1 MIDNSKTIN
10 FRIGQRIRHLRKK
23 LKYSGTLFAKELEI
37 SQQQLSRYERGT
49 NRISIELIYRISE
62 KFEVHINYFVQ
73 SDFSSHIEQRLK
85 TLEKNNQLIAES
97 CVKNNFNC
105 S

>member
-23 LKYSGTLFAKELEI
+23 LKCSGTLFAQELGI

-49 NRISIELIYRISE
+49 NRISIELIYLISE
-62 KFEVHINYFVQ
+62 KFDVHISYFLQSNYLIN
-73 SDFSSHIEQRLK
+73 IEQQHK
-85 TLEKNNQLIAES
+85 TQEKNNRLVAE
-97 CVKNNFNC
+97 CCIKK
-105 S
+105 

>member
-23 LKYSGTLFAKELEI
+23 LKCSGTVFAKRLEI

-62 KFEVHINYFVQ
+62 KFDVHISYFLQ
-73 SDFSSHIEQRLK
+73 SNHASSIEQRRK
-85 TLEKNNQLIAES
+85 TQEKNNRLIAES
-97 CVKNNFNC
+97 CIKNDFN
-105 S
+105 

>member
-23 LKYSGTLFAKELEI
+23 LKYSGTLFAQELGI

-49 NRISIELIYRISE
+49 NRISIEFIYLISE
-62 KFEVHINYFVQ
+62 KFDVHISYFLQSNYLIN
-73 SDFSSHIEQRLK
+73 IEQQRK
-85 TLEKNNQLIAES
+85 TQEKNNRLVAE
-97 CVKNNFNC
+97 CCIKK
-105 S
+105 

>member
-23 LKYSGTLFAKELEI
+23 LKCSGTVFAKRLEI

-62 KFEVHINYFVQ
+62 KFDVHISYFYKV
-73 SDFSSHIEQRLK
+73 IIYLALNNTEKLK
-85 TLEKNNQLIAES
+85 KKIIN
-97 CVKNNFNC
+97 
-105 S
+105 

>member
-23 LKYSGTLFAKELEI
+23 IKYSGTLFAQELGI

-49 NRISIELIYRISE
+49 NRISIEFIYLISE
-62 KFEVHINYFVQ
+62 KFDVHISYFLQSNYLIN
-73 SDFSSHIEQRLK
+73 IEQQRK
-85 TLEKNNQLIAES
+85 TQEKNSQLIAES
-97 CVKNNFNC
+97 CIKK
-105 S
+105 

>member
-23 LKYSGTLFAKELEI
+23 LKCSGTVFAKRLEI

-49 NRISIELIYRISE
+49 NRISIELI
-62 KFEVHINYFVQ
+62 
-73 SDFSSHIEQRLK
+73 
-85 TLEKNNQLIAES
+85 
-97 CVKNNFNC
+97 
-105 S
+105 

>member
-23 LKYSGTLFAKELEI
+23 LKCSGTVFAKRLEI
-37 SQQQLSRYERGT
+37 SQQQLSRYERGI

-62 KFEVHINYFVQ
+62 KFDVHISYFLQSNYI
-73 SDFSSHIEQRLK
+73 SSIEQHRK
-85 TLEKNNQLIAES
+85 TQEKNNQLIAES
-97 CVKNNFNC
+97 CIKNDFN
-105 S
+105 

>member
-10 FRIGQRIRHLRKK
+10 IRIGQRIRHLRKK
-23 LKYSGTLFAKELEI
+23 LKCSGALFAKKLEI

-49 NRISIELIYRISE
+49 NRISIEFIYRIAE
-62 KFEVHINYFVQ
+62 KFDVHISYFLQSNYP
-73 SDFSSHIEQRLK
+73 SSMEKIIK
-85 TLEKNNQLIAES
+85 TKEKNNQLIAQS
-97 CVKNNFNC
+97 CIKNDIGH